1 MCISERGCSSSGC
14 RKAPA
19 LTLEIGVCRDGEF
32 TSIMN
37 VNRLNSSLPSRRP
50 PNVLTSCASSLLG
63 SAAFLSTR
71 AAGGTAES

>member
-1 MCISERGCSSSGC
+1 MCISERGCSSSGR

-19 LTLEIGVCRDGEF
+19 LTLETGVCRGGEF

-37 VNRLNSSLPSRRP
+37 VSRLSSSLPSRRP
-50 PNVLTSCASSLLG
+50 LDLLTSCASSLLG